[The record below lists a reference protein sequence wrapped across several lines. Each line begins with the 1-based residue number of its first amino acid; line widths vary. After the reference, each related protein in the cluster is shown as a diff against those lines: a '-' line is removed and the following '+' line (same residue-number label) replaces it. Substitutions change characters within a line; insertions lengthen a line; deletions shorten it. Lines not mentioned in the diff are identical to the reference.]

1 MQDLS
6 FDRRA
11 ALDGIRTIAPIVAP
25 GLPFGLVLGFLVE
38 DKGIDPIA
46 GWASSWIIFGG
57 ASQLVALNLLGDGT
71 SALVIVVSVL
81 LINSRH
87 AMYSAALRP
96 VFAEYPT
103 WFRVSAPY
111 LLIDQ
116 VFAITHGSAK
126 LNTSTPQYR
135 MWHFVG
141 AGLFAWTIWQIS
153 VGLGILLGDV
163 VREEWSLSFAVA
175 IVFVGLLVLSVKDR
189 PGIVAAV
196 VAGVVVVITREL
208 PQGSGL
214 LLAIVLGVIAAGVA
228 ESRLAEGATR

>member
-11 ALDGIRTIAPIVAP
+11 AFDGIRTIAPLAAP
-25 GLPFGLVLGFLVE
+25 AVPFGLVVGFLVE
-38 DKGIDPIA
+38 DKGINPLA
-46 GWASSWIIFGG
+46 GWASSWIVYGG

-71 SALVIVVSVL
+71 SALVIIVSVL

-87 AMYSAALRP
+87 VMYSAALRP
-96 VFAEYPT
+96 VFADYPA
-103 WFRVSAPY
+103 WFRVTAPY

-116 VFAITHGSAK
+116 VFAITDGSAK
-126 LNTSTPQYR
+126 LSASTPRYL

-141 AGLFAWTIWQIS
+141 AGLFAWTFWQIS
-153 VGLGILLGDV
+153 VGLGILVGDV

-175 IVFVGLLVLSVKDR
+175 LLFVGLLVISVKNR
-189 PGIVAAV
+189 PGLVAAI

-214 LLAIVLGVIAAGVA
+214 LLAIVLGVIAAGFA
-228 ESRLAEGATR
+228 DSRLADGPTP